1 VSEPV
6 NGPRLYGLMAEY
18 DNPDALVAAIKRAR
32 EVGYTKLDGYT
43 PYGVAE
49 VADALGFVKSEM
61 ATVMLCGGLIG
72 ATSAFVMQWWANGID
87 YPLNIAG
94 RADLDMFEWLRGWP
108 SYIPVTFEGG
118 ILTCA
123 LSGLF
128 GLLAI
133 CGLPR
138 PHHPLFNVPAFAN
151 VTRDRFVLTVEAT
164 DPRFDLPATKDF
176 LLSLQPLSVAEV
188 PE

>member
-1 VSEPV
+1 MSPAE
-6 NGPRLYGLMAEY
+6 GPKLYGLLAEY
-18 DNPDALVAAIKRAR
+18 DNPDSLVAAIKRAR
-32 EVGYTKLDGYT
+32 EAGYTKMDGYS

-49 VADALGFVKSEM
+49 IADALGFKYSEM
-61 ATVMLCGGLIG
+61 STVMFCGGFIG
-72 ATSAFVMQWWANGID
+72 AACAFTMQWWANDMD
-87 YPLNIAG
+87 YFVNVGG
-94 RADLDMFEWLRGWP
+94 RAVQDTFEWLRGWP
-108 SYIPVTFEGG
+108 SFIPITFEGG

-138 PHHPLFNVPAFAN
+138 PHHPLFNAPQFAG
-151 VTRDRFVLTVEAT
+151 VVRDKFFLAIEAT
-164 DPRFDLPATKDF
+164 DPKFDLNATRDF
-176 LLSLQPLSVAEV
+176 LLGLQPLSVAEV

>member
-1 VSEPV
+1 MSAPAEAPK
-6 NGPRLYGLMAEY
+6 LYGLLAEY
-18 DNPDALVAAIKRAR
+18 DNPDALVAAIKRAK
-32 EVGYTKLDGYT
+32 EAGYTKLDGYT

-49 VADALGFVKSEM
+49 VADALGFVKTEM
-61 ATVMLCGGLIG
+61 ATVMICGGLTG
-72 ATSAFVMQWWANGID
+72 AASAFCMQWYLNGIE

-94 RADLDMFEWLRGWP
+94 RAILTPFEWLNGWP

-128 GLLAI
+128 GLMAI

-138 PHHPLFNVPAFAN
+138 PHHPLFNVKVFSQ
-151 VTRDRFVLTVEAT
+151 VTRDRFILTVEAS
-164 DPRFDLPATKDF
+164 DPKFNLEETRSF
-176 LLSLQPLSVAEV
+176 LLGLQPLSVAEV

>member
-1 VSEPV
+1 MSPAES
-6 NGPRLYGLMAEY
+6 PRLYGLLAEF
-18 DNPDALVAAIKRAR
+18 DNPDALVAACRRAR
-32 EVGYTKLDGYT
+32 EAGYTKVDGYS
-43 PYGVAE
+43 PYGIAE
-49 VADALGFVKSEM
+49 VADALGFRYGEM
-61 ATVMLCGGLIG
+61 STVMLCGGLIG
-72 ATSAFVMQWWANGID
+72 ATAAFVMQWWANGID

-94 RADLDMFEWLRGWP
+94 RAILTPGEWLNGWP
-108 SYIPVTFEGG
+108 SYIPITFEGG

-138 PHHPLFNVPAFAN
+138 LHHPLFAMPQFAR
-151 VTRDRFVLTVEAT
+151 VTRDRFCLAIEAV
-164 DPRFDLPATKDF
+164 DPKFDLQATRDF
-176 LLSLQPLSVAEV
+176 LLGLAPLSVAEV

>member
-1 VSEPV
+1 MSEPAT
-6 NGPRLYGLMAEY
+6 GPKLYGLMAEY
-18 DNPDALVAAIKRAR
+18 DNPDALVAAIRRAR
-32 EVGYTKLDGYT
+32 EAGYTKMDGYS

-49 VADALGFVKSEM
+49 VADALGFRYGEM
-61 ATVMLCGGLIG
+61 STVMLCGGLIG

-94 RADLDMFEWLRGWP
+94 RATLTPVEWLNGWP
-108 SYIPVTFEGG
+108 SYIPITFEGG

-128 GLLAI
+128 GLLAV

-138 PHHPLFNVPAFAN
+138 PHHPLFNAPQFAA
-151 VTRDRFVLTVEAT
+151 VTRDRFFLAIEAV
-164 DPRFDLPATKDF
+164 DPKFDLQQTKDF
-176 LLSLQPLSVAEV
+176 LLGLAPLSVAEV